1 MTIFVGIDPGL
12 TGGLAWIDHTGRC
25 GCEDLPT
32 KPLPG
37 GGLITK
43 RIDGRALADML
54 LRVIPAGESVHVTL
68 EQVGA
73 MGGKNN
79 AMQIQASLT
88 GSLQSIQVVLD
99 ILRLTP
105 HMVSPQTWKSH
116 YGLKRKPEEKDSAW
130 KRRSLELARKLYP
143 GADLPLARS
152 QNRAEALLIAHFGL
166 IQQG

>member
-1 MTIFVGIDPGL
+1 VTIFLGIDPGL

-43 RIDGRALADML
+43 RIDGRALADLL
-54 LRVIPAGESVHVTL
+54 LRVIPAGEAVHVTL

-105 HMVSPQTWKSH
+105 HMVSPQTWKKRF
-116 YGLKRKPEEKDSAW
+116 GLGRLPEEKPSTYKA
-130 KRRSLELARKLYP
+130 RHVALARKLYP
-143 GADLPLARS
+143 QAPLPLAKDH
-152 QNRAEALLIAHFGL
+152 NKAEALLLAHYGRVVL
-166 IQQG
+166 A